1 MQTQLGVNCPVF
13 NDKSYSSLPGIEAG
27 WGEGGWI
34 RRYLPQRENFVM
46 LLGRQEEGRELFL
59 LLLILNCLRLKI
71 ILMLKWRIL
80 GWHILNSFMSVA
92 VGGSSRNGKFL
103 SIKQSTLSHIFFFF
117 FWTKLCFQCLCLQSS
132 FLLFDF
138 SNIEFCPSYSTCIHK

>member
-27 WGEGGWI
+27 WGEGGWVRRY

-103 SIKQSTLSHIFFFF
+103 SIKRSTLSHIFFFLDQIVF
-117 FWTKLCFQCLCLQSS
+117 SMSLSTVFIFIIWFLKYWILP
-132 FLLFDF
+132 FLLYLY
-138 SNIEFCPSYSTCIHK
+138 P

>member
-117 FWTKLCFQCLCLQSS
+117 WTKLCFQCLCLQSS